1 MRKPNPS
8 SKARKATNARG
19 KKRSDRAK
27 ETQALKHMRN
37 ALNKN
42 QKKKAIVTVAKGES
56 IDLYGTGV

>member
-42 QKKKAIVTVAKGES
+42 QKKKEALRFRQHMENLLGQ
-56 IDLYGTGV
+56 

>member
-27 ETQALKHMRN
+27 ETQALKPTENR
-37 ALNKN
+37 
-42 QKKKAIVTVAKGES
+42 Q
-56 IDLYGTGV
+56 

>member
-8 SKARKATNARG
+8 SKARKTTNARG
-19 KKRSDRAK
+19 KKRSNHAK

-42 QKKKAIVTVAKGES
+42 QKK
-56 IDLYGTGV
+56 